1 MASTTDSAAAEQETA
16 PPSEVPSGAAWF
28 AVREPVEAG
37 DLLAL
42 DPANPATLRRA
53 ASIADPG
60 VVGVAI
66 GKTRTANGESA
77 GAGEAAVL
85 TFGVAR
91 VKVDAG
97 FGAIVPGDL
106 LTSSPTPG
114 HAMRAAE
121 IVPGTILGKALEPLD
136 VATGTIRVLL
146 MQR

>member
-1 MASTTDSAAAEQETA
+1 M
-16 PPSEVPSGAAWF
+16 
-28 AVREPVEAG
+28 EAG